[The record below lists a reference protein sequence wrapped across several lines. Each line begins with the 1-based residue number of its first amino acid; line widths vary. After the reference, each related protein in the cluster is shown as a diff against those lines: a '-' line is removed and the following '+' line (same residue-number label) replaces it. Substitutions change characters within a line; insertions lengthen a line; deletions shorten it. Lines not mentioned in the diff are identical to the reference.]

1 LRRAFTSR
9 EKFYNHI
16 PASLVQKRVPAR
28 VWNSYF
34 KFCVER
40 NPWDKVLSHY
50 HMRAARQGGSL
61 SLDEYFAAGRF
72 PVNYSRYTDATG
84 EKIIVDRVL
93 CYENLMNDLAK
104 VFSKLNVPFEGTLGI
119 GAKSEYRTDR
129 TPYQLVFNEEQRK
142 IVENAFAKEIELH
155 GYRF

>member
-1 LRRAFTSR
+1 
-9 EKFYNHI
+9 
-16 PASLVQKRVPAR
+16 
-28 VWNSYF
+28 
-34 KFCVER
+34 
-40 NPWDKVLSHY
+40 
-50 HMRAARQGGSL
+50 
-61 SLDEYFAAGRF
+61 
-72 PVNYSRYTDATG
+72 
-84 EKIIVDRVL
+84 
-93 CYENLMNDLAK
+93 MNDLAK